1 MVFGHRLSTLNLMEY
16 YLAVNGG
23 KVGPLTQLRL
33 VEMLRDGEASRDDKV
48 WHKGMDSWRPI
59 TEVPSLKAALESVGR
74 ARNAIPPGENPVAT
88 SQTPSKKVFVATE
101 VRPLTRFWA
110 RYFDYTIVAV
120 LVVMFSDFEMPKIEP
135 GLTFADL
142 VTRYEEIFK
151 SDQMRILAQ
160 IQFYA
165 LLAWHVIEGILIG
178 IFGTTPG
185 KALFGIHV
193 LSAKGGKPPIVRGIC
208 RSFLVY
214 ILGVGLF
221 CFSLL
226 TLVLMTM
233 TFLRLMTR
241 GFTFWDQMLDL
252 RVKHPPLSFARV
264 LLAIL
269 AFIILMTLQSV
280 KFS

>member
-1 MVFGHRLSTLNLMEY
+1 MEY
-16 YLAVNGG
+16 YLAVAGD
-23 KVGPLTQLRL
+23 KVGPLSQLRL
-33 VEMLRDGEASRDDKV
+33 VEMLRDGEVTSEDKV
-48 WHKGMDSWRPI
+48 WHMGMDTWRPI
-59 TEVPSLKAALESVGR
+59 AEVPSLKSTLESLGSNER
-74 ARNAIPPGENPVAT
+74 IAIPLGECSSPPEVLKSPT
-88 SQTPSKKVFVATE
+88 KKVNVATE

-120 LVVMFSDFEMPKIEP
+120 LVVIFSDFEMPKIDP

-151 SDQMRILAQ
+151 SEQMQTLAQ

-165 LLAWHVIEGILIG
+165 LLMWHVIEGILISV
-178 IFGTTPG
+178 FGTTPG
-185 KALFGIHV
+185 KALFGIHI
-193 LSAKGGKPPIVRGIC
+193 LSVKGGHPPIIHGIC

-221 CFSLL
+221 YISLL
-226 TLVLMTM
+226 TLLLMTM
-233 TFLRLMTR
+233 TYFRLMTR
-241 GFTFWDQMLDL
+241 GLTFWDQVLDL
-252 RVKHPPLSFARV
+252 RVKHPPLSFARI

-269 AFIILMTLQSV
+269 AFITLMTLQSL

>member
-1 MVFGHRLSTLNLMEY
+1 MEY
-16 YLAVNGG
+16 YLAKNGD
-23 KVGPLTQLRL
+23 KVGPLSQLRL
-33 VEMLRDGEASRDDKV
+33 VEMLRDGEVTSEDKV
-48 WHKGMDSWRPI
+48 WHMGMDGWQPI
-59 TEVPSLKAALESVGR
+59 AEVPSLKSTLESLSSNR
-74 ARNAIPPGENPVAT
+74 TAIPLGERDCPPAASKGPT
-88 SQTPSKKVFVATE
+88 KKVNVANE

-120 LVVMFSDFEMPKIEP
+120 IVVIFSDFEMPKIDP

-151 SDQMRILAQ
+151 SEQMQTLAQ

-165 LLAWHVIEGILIG
+165 LLMWHVIEGILISV
-178 IFGTTPG
+178 FGTTPG
-185 KALFGIHV
+185 KALFGIHII
-193 LSAKGGKPPIVRGIC
+193 SASGSKPPILRGIS

-221 CFSLL
+221 YISLL

-233 TFLRLMTR
+233 TFFRLLTQ
-241 GFTFWDQMLDL
+241 GWTYWDQVLEL
-252 RVKHPPLSFARV
+252 RVKHPPLSAARI

-269 AFIILMTLQSV
+269 AFIVLMTLQSL